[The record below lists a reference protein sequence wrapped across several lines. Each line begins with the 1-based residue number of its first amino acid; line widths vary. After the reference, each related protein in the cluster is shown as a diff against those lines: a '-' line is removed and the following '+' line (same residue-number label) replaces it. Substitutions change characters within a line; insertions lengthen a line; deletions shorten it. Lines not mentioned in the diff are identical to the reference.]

1 MNQTDMLR
9 DQYIALLKSVVTF
22 SLWEG
27 ADGSVWRPRRMS
39 SAARATQ
46 RLLDHFHLGVVSKV
60 TPERRENGR
69 YWPRLAHTMIGLKR
83 MNNLEECLRTILREQ
98 VPGDVIET
106 GVWRGGACIFMRGFL
121 QAYGITDRTVWVAD
135 SFEGLPAPDPE
146 RYPADRGD
154 KHHTESDLVVSLKDV
169 QDNFRS
175 YGLLDDQVRFLKGWF
190 KDTLP
195 TAPIEHLA
203 IIRLDGDMYGST
215 MESLEALYP
224 RLSPGGFVIVD
235 DYGAV
240 EGCRQAVEDFRDN
253 NNILS
258 PLVKIDWAGA
268 YWRKS
273 ESAAGQGE

>member
-1 MNQTDMLR
+1 MNQIDTLR
-9 DQYIALLKSVVTF
+9 DQYIALLKNVVTF

-39 SAARATQ
+39 SAAQVTRH
-46 RLLDHFHLGVVSKV
+46 LFGHFHLDVVSKV
-60 TPERRENGR
+60 SPERRENGQD
-69 YWPRLAHTMIGLKR
+69 WPRLAHTMIGLKR
-83 MNNLEECLRTILREQ
+83 MNNLEDCLRTILREQ

-106 GVWRGGACIFMRGFL
+106 GVWRGGACLFMRGFL
-121 QAYGITDRTVWVAD
+121 QAYGVTDRTVWVAD

-146 RYPADRGD
+146 LYPADRGD
-154 KHHTESDLVVSLKDV
+154 KHHAEPDLAVSLKDV
-169 QDNFRS
+169 QNNFRS

-195 TAPIEHLA
+195 TAPIEQLA
-203 IIRLDGDMYGST
+203 LIRLDGDMYSST
-215 MESLEALYP
+215 IESLEALYP
-224 RLSPGGFVIVD
+224 KLSPGGFVIVD

-240 EGCRQAVEDFRDN
+240 EGCRRAVEEFRDS

-258 PLVKIDWAGA
+258 PLVKIDWTGA

-273 ESAAGQGE
+273 ESTASQGE